1 MPTIAYIL
9 LFAAFG
15 TIAILGT
22 VFTFTF
28 KMQKAK
34 LEAENGG
41 SKNTEEILKEL
52 KRLSGNQS
60 RMLKRIESLEAII
73 VDNDM
78 NELETGL
85 SSKME
90 EKGDNSSS
98 TSTTLD
104 KDINL

>member
-1 MPTIAYIL
+1 L
-9 LFAAFG
+9 LFGAFG

-22 VFTFTF
+22 VFAFSY

-41 SKNTEEILKEL
+41 ASNTAEILKEL
-52 KRLSGNQS
+52 KRLSSNQS

-78 NELETGL
+78 NDLETGL

-90 EKGDNSSS
+90 EKEDASNS
-98 TSTTLD
+98 TATTLD

>member
-41 SKNTEEILKEL
+41 KGNTNEILKEL

-60 RMLKRIESLEAII
+60 RLLKRIESLEAII
-73 VDNDM
+73 VDNDL

-85 SSKME
+85 SSKIADKE
-90 EKGDNSSS
+90 D
-98 TSTTLD
+98 TSAATDTALD

>member
-15 TIAILGT
+15 TISILGM
-22 VFTFTF
+22 VFSYNY

-41 SKNTEEILKEL
+41 SGNTDEILKEL
-52 KRLSGNQS
+52 KRLSSNQS

-78 NELETGL
+78 DDLETGL
-85 SSKME
+85 SSKIADKE
-90 EKGDNSSS
+90 D
-98 TSTTLD
+98 TSAATDTTLD